1 MFSIIVCSINPQNV
15 QTLKQSIEAT
25 ATMPFEMIVFD
36 NRQSGIGICQVYN
49 QCAERAKYDYLCFVH
64 EDIIFHTQG
73 WDKILATKLS
83 EADCG
88 VIGFAGG
95 TAKYPYLY
103 GWQNISTFCQKH
115 YLRGDGKTT
124 SLRSSKS
131 RGDFSEVVTLDGMCL
146 CVSKDT
152 WSKHRF
158 DQTTFTGFHSYDTD
172 FTTALFVAGRK
183 NYVCH
188 SAVVEHRS
196 TGSFSTSWLE
206 SVKIYLNKW
215 GSHLPLYV
223 TDAHSKS
230 QICRKEAAVEAY
242 AIKKLISNRLITK
255 GEAVDA
261 INNFRRRHPYSLHTL
276 PLLIKLTK
284 LR

>member
-1 MFSIIVCSINPQNV
+1 MFSIIVCSINPDNA

-25 ATMPFEMIVFD
+25 ASMPFELIVFD
-36 NRQSGIGICQVYN
+36 NRQSGLGICQVYN

-64 EDIIFHTQG
+64 EDILFHSKG
-73 WDKILATKLS
+73 WDAILAGKLS
-83 EADCG
+83 EDSCG

-115 YLRGDGKTT
+115 YLRGDGTKS

-131 RGDFSEVVTLDGMCL
+131 KSNFSEVVTLDGMCL
-146 CVSKDT
+146 CVRADV
-152 WSKHRF
+152 WGKHPF
-158 DQTTFTGFHSYDTD
+158 DAATFRGFHSYDTD
-172 FTTALFVAGRK
+172 FTTALFVAGYK

-188 SAVVEHRS
+188 NVVLEHRS
-196 TGSFSTSWLE
+196 TGSFSKGWLE

-215 GSHLPLYV
+215 SCHLPLYV
-223 TDAHSKS
+223 ASAHTPS
-230 QICRKEAAVEAY
+230 QIKRKEAAAEAF
-242 AIKKLISNRLITK
+242 ALKKLMSNHLLSK
-255 GEAVDA
+255 SEGQSAVQD
-261 INNFRRRHPYSLHTL
+261 FRRRHPYCIETL
-276 PLLIKLTK
+276 PLLIKLKK

>member
-1 MFSIIVCSINPQNV
+1 
-15 QTLKQSIEAT
+15 
-25 ATMPFEMIVFD
+25 
-36 NRQSGIGICQVYN
+36 
-49 QCAERAKYDYLCFVH
+49 
-64 EDIIFHTQG
+64 
-73 WDKILATKLS
+73 
-83 EADCG
+83 
-88 VIGFAGG
+88 
-95 TAKYPYLY
+95 
-103 GWQNISTFCQKH
+103 
-115 YLRGDGKTT
+115 
-124 SLRSSKS
+124 
-131 RGDFSEVVTLDGMCL
+131 MCL
-146 CVSKDT
+146 FVSRET

-196 TGSFSTSWLE
+196 TGSFSSSWLE

-223 TDAHSKS
+223 TDTHSKS

-255 GEAVDA
+255 SEAVDA

-276 PLLIKLTK
+276 PLLIKLKK